1 MISKFRDN
9 VLTCYVNNIKNPTK
23 YRIKIN
29 DFKFGDSYIFRWKTT
44 PMLSAHKELLLCL
57 FNDSR
62 TTLLCHSIFAQDV
75 FCVNG
80 SIFFFRDEL
89 LHRHI
94 TPIDNMII
102 NEKDF
107 RMLLDYN
114 RESLDMFQFCNQYI
128 RDVRRIHYQDNAMS
142 IRTSGYIKYSAINDL
157 SSLKHFC
164 VLRKIPLPFDDVM
177 LSNALNLRLL

>member
-57 FNDSR
+57 FNDNH
-62 TTLLCHSIFAQDV
+62 TTSLCHSIFTREV
-75 FCVNG
+75 FRVNG
-80 SIFFFRDEL
+80 SIFFFCDNL
-89 LHRHI
+89 LCRHI
-94 TPIDNMII
+94 TPVDNRVI

-114 RESLDMFQFCNQYI
+114 RESLDIIQFCNQYI
-128 RDVRRIHYQDNAMS
+128 RDVRRIHYQDNAAS
-142 IRTSGYIKYSAINDL
+142 IRVSGHIKYSAIDEL

-164 VLRKIPLPFDDVM
+164 VLREIPLPFDDVM
-177 LSNALNLRLL
+177 LSNALDLRLL